1 MPIMRLALCSPYP
14 KSLLNIS
21 FYCYLAKIVRR
32 NGVCCGLEEWEDFMR
47 RARSFQKDRGT
58 WIHVQGYTSLGV
70 INQSTGMWGAN
81 YLEKEEERLVEAI
94 ARKT

>member
-1 MPIMRLALCSPYP
+1 
-14 KSLLNIS
+14 
-21 FYCYLAKIVRR
+21 
-32 NGVCCGLEEWEDFMR
+32 MR